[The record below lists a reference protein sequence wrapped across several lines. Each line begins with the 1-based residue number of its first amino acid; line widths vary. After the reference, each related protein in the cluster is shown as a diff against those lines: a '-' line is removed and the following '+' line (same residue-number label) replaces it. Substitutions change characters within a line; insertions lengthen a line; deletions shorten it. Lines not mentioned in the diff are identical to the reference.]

1 MGWAC
6 ARGAPRRSDLP
17 LARNKKGGLLRPPS
31 SSQRDLLE
39 VEHNTGRK
47 PHVVVVR
54 VAIGVQ

>member
-1 MGWAC
+1 VGC
-6 ARGAPRRSDLP
+6 ARGCASQEWSALS
-17 LARNKKGGLLRPPS
+17 RNKKGGLLRPPS

-47 PHVVVVR
+47 PHVVVIR